1 MGYVDMVI
9 TALVVVFAGMLLWW
23 LMTPKSF
30 GCGKPPTPRE
40 RTEMES
46 MRMQLLAA
54 EGAYGRMLT
63 LLVSDV
69 QLSATD
75 TIVCFLAIFGIETRR
90 VDIPEE
96 VLDAI
101 GDPSRFKAALEK
113 HYDLVIETS
122 WRDR

>member
-1 MGYVDMVI
+1 
-9 TALVVVFAGMLLWW
+9 
-23 LMTPKSF
+23 
-30 GCGKPPTPRE
+30 
-40 RTEMES
+40 MES
-46 MRMQLLAA
+46 LRMQLLAA

-69 QLSATD
+69 QLSAAD

-96 VLDAI
+96 VLNAI